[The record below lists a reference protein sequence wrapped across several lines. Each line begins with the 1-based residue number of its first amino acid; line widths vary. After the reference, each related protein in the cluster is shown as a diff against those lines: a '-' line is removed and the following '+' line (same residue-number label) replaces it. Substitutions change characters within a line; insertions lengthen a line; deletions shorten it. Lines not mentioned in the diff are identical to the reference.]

1 MPAKGEKTRDRI
13 VSEASRIIQRKGLAA
28 TTVSDLVNA
37 TGLRKGSLYFHF
49 PGKEEIGLEVLRQAR
64 GAFMAF
70 LDEALTGENPGAALE
85 NFFCQALEKHR
96 QSGFVG
102 G

>member
-70 LDEALTGENPGAALE
+70 LDGALTGDTPGGCLDHFFRRALE
-85 NFFCQALEKHR
+85 IHR

>member
-64 GAFMAF
+64 EAFMAF
-70 LDEALTGENPGAALE
+70 LDGALNGDTPGGGLDHFFRRALE
-85 NFFCQALEKHR
+85 IHR